1 VGEALGH
8 AHDQGIVD
16 RDIKPENIMVL
27 RAGQAKL
34 ADFGLA
40 AILRETTLT
49 QTAATMGTVYY
60 MSPEQVRGEKLDA
73 RSDIW
78 SLGATLYEMLGGKR
92 PFQADTPVAVMNQI
106 LTEDPTPIAG
116 VPEQVAQTLE
126 RCLRK
131 DPQERLQSMR
141 ELITCRGATGPETA
155 RGSTAVL
162 PDLPS
167 MALDAELAAFAHE
180 LVTAGT
186 STDESDDP
194 TLVGEE
200 GKIVQILRRMVWL
213 LHTSGEYDLH
223 LEPIWEGGQEVAL
236 LRMRAGEEWRE
247 VRQIPRALHEELVLK
262 CKQQAGLSIEERSRP
277 QAGSASLVYG
287 DTLVPMRVSVSP
299 TLNGERVAIRV
310 VPTCSRSL
318 ADLGLADSP
327 LAKWLD
333 QSQGL
338 VLITGPTGSG
348 KVTTQAACV
357 RQLAERKL
365 SIVSAEDPLEYLFP
379 RGVAH
384 LKLEQFTRAEGLRAL
399 LQQAPDVIVLG
410 ELETDPELARSAA
423 VAADKGHLVLAYQ
436 HGHDSISALYDFLEW
451 GVERSVLTATL
462 VGIVN
467 QHLLARLCDACKA
480 KHVPDPRVLHLL
492 ASFGDRFPARRIA
505 R

>member
-1 VGEALGH
+1 
-8 AHDQGIVD
+8 
-16 RDIKPENIMVL
+16 
-27 RAGQAKL
+27 
-34 ADFGLA
+34 
-40 AILRETTLT
+40 
-49 QTAATMGTVYY
+49 
-60 MSPEQVRGEKLDA
+60 
-73 RSDIW
+73 
-78 SLGATLYEMLGGKR
+78 
-92 PFQADTPVAVMNQI
+92 
-106 LTEDPTPIAG
+106 
-116 VPEQVAQTLE
+116 
-126 RCLRK
+126 
-131 DPQERLQSMR
+131 
-141 ELITCRGATGPETA
+141 
-155 RGSTAVL
+155 
-162 PDLPS
+162 
-167 MALDAELAAFAHE
+167 
-180 LVTAGT
+180 
-186 STDESDDP
+186 
-194 TLVGEE
+194 LVGEE

-480 KHVPDPRVLHLL
+480 KHVPENDLLREIRTCAEEGGYRIPDSAVFYEPVGCESCHGKGYLDRCVTHEYFTFSPVLETAFLRGASQDELTRL
-492 ASFGDRFPARRIA
+492 AREEGRASSFAVGVQKAVEGITWLEQVMRRMPHW
-505 R
+505 RT